1 MAPGEEH
8 REEWF
13 GLNEITS
20 ADPDGAGDRAFG
32 LYPLQPPPRRA
43 FLETQAIGSTHLPL
57 PDVRNDNAPKVR
69 FSATR
74 GQEPEVEVA
83 LV

>member
-1 MAPGEEH
+1 MAPGEEQ

-20 ADPDGAGDRAFG
+20 ADPDDAGDPAFG
-32 LYPLQPPPRRA
+32 LYPLQPPRKA

-57 PDVRNDNAPKVR
+57 P
-69 FSATR
+69 SCTI
-74 GQEPEVEVA
+74 
-83 LV
+83 